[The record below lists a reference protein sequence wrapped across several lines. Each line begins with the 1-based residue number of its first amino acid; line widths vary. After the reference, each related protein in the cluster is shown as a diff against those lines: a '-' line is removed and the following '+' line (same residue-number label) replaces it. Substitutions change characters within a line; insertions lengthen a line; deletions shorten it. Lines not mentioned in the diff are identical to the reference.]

1 MSGLCFQNLLIL
13 LRLFKIF
20 IRSKT
25 DLQFKFCCSLQLY
38 GIVQKNLKKIAI
50 VDNGEEPIQKI
61 IAMLHNTEGYEVI
74 HISEQSIVEALENE
88 SIVAI
93 LYDLKNGKK
102 LNRIPQNGHGK
113 QAPNTLTT
121 REKEIMALLDK
132 GFLYKE
138 IAETIEVTLGTLKQY
153 VHIIYEKLG
162 VSNKTEAINK
172 YFNR

>member
-1 MSGLCFQNLLIL
+1 VQN
-13 LRLFKIF
+13 
-20 IRSKT
+20 
-25 DLQFKFCCSLQLY
+25 
-38 GIVQKNLKKIAI
+38 NLKKIAI

-61 IAMLHNTEGYEVI
+61 CAMLQNTEGYEVI
-74 HISEQSIVEALENE
+74 HISEQSITAALDNE
-88 SIVAI
+88 SVVAI
-93 LYDLKNGKK
+93 LYDLKNEKK
-102 LNRIPQNGHGK
+102 LNFISPNGNGI
-113 QAPNTLTT
+113 QIPNTLTM
-121 REKEIMALLDK
+121 REKEIIALLDK

>member
-1 MSGLCFQNLLIL
+1 VQN
-13 LRLFKIF
+13 
-20 IRSKT
+20 
-25 DLQFKFCCSLQLY
+25 
-38 GIVQKNLKKIAI
+38 NLKKIAI

-61 IAMLHNTEGYEVI
+61 CAMLQNMEYSDIPNTFGTEGYEVI
-74 HISEQSIVEALENE
+74 HISEQGITAALDNE
-88 SIVAI
+88 SVVAI
-93 LYDLKNGKK
+93 LYDLKNEKK
-102 LNRIPQNGHGK
+102 LNFIFPNGNGI
-113 QAPNTLTT
+113 QIPNTLTM
-121 REKEIMALLDK
+121 REKEIIALLDK